1 MKNKPNVP
9 VTVWNMPNKN
19 KKKIAWMKNPLKDV
33 EAVLNLPKKKVYNP
47 PERNGFMFAK
57 TMRLKICWIKLYNT
71 DKKN

>member
-1 MKNKPNVP
+1 
-9 VTVWNMPNKN
+9 
-19 KKKIAWMKNPLKDV
+19 MKNPLKDV

-57 TMRLKICWIKLYNT
+57 TMRLKISRIKLYNT